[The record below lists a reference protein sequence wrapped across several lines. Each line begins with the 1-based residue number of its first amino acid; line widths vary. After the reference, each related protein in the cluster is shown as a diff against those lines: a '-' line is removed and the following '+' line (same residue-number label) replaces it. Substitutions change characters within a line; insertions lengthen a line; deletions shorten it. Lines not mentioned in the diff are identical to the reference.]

1 VAKGEMILGFREDNQ
16 KIEEMKQYL
25 IEKGLEIEE
34 VDNYVD

>member
-1 VAKGEMILGFREDNQ
+1 MILGFREDNQ